1 MAGAARRKSTSPL
14 NKNEVSEARLEAR
27 LTGLAVPEAVTMS
40 MPATQVNSMIISV
53 PAPGPKK
60 PS

>member
-1 MAGAARRKSTSPL
+1 MRNDVSAARF
-14 NKNEVSEARLEAR
+14 EAR

-40 MPATQVNSMIISV
+40 MPATQVKSMIINV